1 MSRGSVGGRVTIC
14 PPVAVWRAGAPA
26 EQHPQ
31 TRSRSKRHLIARH
44 REEWRGQ
51 KSSTSKKRQCKPAS
65 RPLPRHLTCDGRE
78 LRQEAVPQPSPPCFR
93 RLRSAHVRHQES
105 RARPPRD
112 EQNITMRAPQRHEA
126 RTNSFTNLEV
136 RGISKGRLFLSG
148 TMHSGLRT
156 AQRQYVQSIRF
167 ASAGPLQPGCGQ
179 AI

>member
-1 MSRGSVGGRVTIC
+1 VSRGSVGGRVTIC

-78 LRQEAVPQPSPPCFR
+78 LRQEAVPQPSPPCLR
-93 RLRSAHVRHQES
+93 RLSSAHVRNQES

-136 RGISKGRLFLSG
+136 RGMSKGRLFVSG
-148 TMHSGLRT
+148 TMHQWTTYRPKT
-156 AQRQYVQSIRF
+156 VRAEYKIRL
-167 ASAGPLQPGCGQ
+167 AGPLQPGCGQ